1 TFDKF
6 GKKFFKNYDFQMNDH
21 YNVAIV
27 TPLVHYCMGG
37 LKIDTTGRVISKETK
52 KPIRGLYAAGEVMGG
67 VHGNNR
73 LGGNSLLDCVVYG
86 RITGKD
92 ACKTFLPARA
102 NVPLKEL
109 ALGRTEPNRRAIVVG
124 GGLAGFSACNTILE
138 NGGSVLLLD
147 KSAFCGGNS
156 SKATSGINGSCTKTQ
171 KRLGVKD
178 SNEQFEFDCMK
189 GGSKNPQLIK
199 TMVEA
204 SGPSV
209 EWLMDNFDLDL
220 SLLARMGGHSVERT
234 HR

>member
-1 TFDKF
+1 
-6 GKKFFKNYDFQMNDH
+6 FFKNYDFQMNDH

-37 LKIDTTGRVISKETK
+37 LKIDTSAHVIGKDD

-73 LGGNSLLDCVVYG
+73 LGGNSLLDCVAYG
-86 RITGKD
+86 RISGKD
-92 ACKTFLPARA
+92 LINNFYPSAQR
-102 NVPLKEL
+102 VPLKDL
-109 ALGRTEPNRRAIVVG
+109 ATGRTEPRKPSIVVG
-124 GGLAGFSACNTILE
+124 GGLAGFSAANTILE
-138 NGGSVLLLD
+138 RGGEVILID

-209 EWLMDNFDLDL
+209 
-220 SLLARMGGHSVERT
+220 
-234 HR
+234 